1 VNSYFV
7 MSEKTRQEITEVFGP
22 KDPIEIST
30 RVGFTGGGTTTF
42 KSEGRTLKPKDEKVE
57 ITWETFKLAIGY
69 SRDASKYD
77 IDGRWPKLEVKSLDD
92 GTHVVMT
99 DMTMDGDGKR
109 VRGDLYD
116 GDFDLSI
123 DKIKVDGKGQQVEVT
138 NAHYIVDSKTEGDY
152 TGLSARMGTG
162 DVKAKELT
170 AKGIEIK
177 EIHYDLAVRHLHAET
192 LVKMLDD
199 FKAMYAKPVTSTLEV
214 NELMFAPFKEHGL
227 TLLSHDPEF
236 IIERIGMATAEGAGY
251 MKGVIK
257 LAGVT
262 EADFTAGGMAL
273 MSKVDADITVDIDV
287 KMLEKLGG
295 AMAVGAATD
304 SGYVEKKGDKLTCKI
319 LFKNGALT
327 VNGKPQAIP
336 GLGGPPPGQETEAA
350 PPQE

>member
-1 VNSYFV
+1 
-7 MSEKTRQEITEVFGP
+7 
-22 KDPIEIST
+22 
-30 RVGFTGGGTTTF
+30 
-42 KSEGRTLKPKDEKVE
+42 
-57 ITWETFKLAIGY
+57 
-69 SRDASKYD
+69 
-77 IDGRWPKLEVKSLDD
+77 
-92 GTHVVMT
+92 
-99 DMTMDGDGKR
+99 
-109 VRGDLYD
+109 
-116 GDFDLSI
+116 
-123 DKIKVDGKGQQVEVT
+123 
-138 NAHYIVDSKTEGDY
+138 
-152 TGLSARMGTG
+152 
-162 DVKAKELT
+162 
-170 AKGIEIK
+170 
-177 EIHYDLAVRHLHAET
+177 VRHLHAET